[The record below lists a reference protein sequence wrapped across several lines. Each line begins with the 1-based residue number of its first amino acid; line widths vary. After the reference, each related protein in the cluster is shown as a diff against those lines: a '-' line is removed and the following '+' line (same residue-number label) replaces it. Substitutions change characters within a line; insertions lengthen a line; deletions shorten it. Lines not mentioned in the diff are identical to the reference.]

1 MPCTR
6 LRTETGDMEGT
17 EEVKAFRDG
26 QGILLFRSNL
36 LGMFFFCVCVL
47 PMFYTSAVQLKYN
60 GAVNASHNIYDLK
73 ILVAMLKKETIC

>member
-36 LGMFFFCVCVL
+36 LGMFFFVCVCTAYVL
-47 PMFYTSAVQLKYN
+47 HQCCPTE
-60 GAVNASHNIYDLK
+60 I
-73 ILVAMLKKETIC
+73 